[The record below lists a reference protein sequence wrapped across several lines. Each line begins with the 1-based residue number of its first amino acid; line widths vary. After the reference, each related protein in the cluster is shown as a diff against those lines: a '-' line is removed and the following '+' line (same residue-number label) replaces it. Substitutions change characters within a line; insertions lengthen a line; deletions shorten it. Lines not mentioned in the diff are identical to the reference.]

1 MTEQEKKQQ
10 TIQWIV
16 TGILLLAG
24 LYNQLAII
32 KEWPHIELV
41 DSQVTQYVTWFYEL
55 VMGLITFWYNQN
67 ITTDSKISQS
77 VLNALKDNSITPTQ
91 VEDLLNNDT
100 VKMVI
105 DSKVDPELI
114 ETFLVDKDIQEVVKA
129 HIEGK
134 EVSINI
140 EDE

>member
-1 MTEQEKKQQ
+1 MTEQDKKQQ

-67 ITTDSKISQS
+67 ITTDSKLSQS

-105 DSKVDPELI
+105 DSKVDPEVI
-114 ETFLVDKDIQEVVKA
+114 ETFLVDTDLQEAVKA
-129 HIEGK
+129 HLDGK
-134 EVSINI
+134 TVSIDI
-140 EDE
+140 QDE

>member
-1 MTEQEKKQQ
+1 MTEQDKKQQ

-24 LYNQLAII
+24 LYNQLALI

-91 VEDLLNNDT
+91 VEDLINNDT
-100 VKMVI
+100 VRMVI
-105 DSKVDPELI
+105 DSGIDKDVL
-114 ETFLVDKDIQEVVKA
+114 ETFIVDTDLQEAVRA
-129 HIEGK
+129 HLDGK

-140 EDE
+140 QDE

>member
-1 MTEQEKKQQ
+1 MTEQDKKQQ

-100 VKMVI
+100 VRMVI
-105 DSKVDPELI
+105 DSGIDKDVL
-114 ETFLVDKDIQEVVKA
+114 ETFIVDTDLQEAVRA
-129 HIEGK
+129 HLDGK